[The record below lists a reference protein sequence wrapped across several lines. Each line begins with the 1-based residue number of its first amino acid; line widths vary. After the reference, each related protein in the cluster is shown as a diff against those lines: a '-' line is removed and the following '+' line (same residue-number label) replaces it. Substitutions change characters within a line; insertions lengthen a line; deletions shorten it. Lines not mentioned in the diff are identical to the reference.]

1 MPEKN
6 RQIEQTIPDS
16 WGPRFLEAF
25 KKQTKNIINTTRQLE
40 PQDSLR
46 PKRNRQ
52 DLIVDAP
59 GSPEA
64 RKGHAKRTNDTQQLE
79 PQDRSRPERTDE
91 KKRIYPTDGDAGSLD
106 ARKEQMKRIDNTRQL
121 ELQDP

>member
-16 WGPRFLEAF
+16 WVPRFLEDE
-25 KKQTKNIINTTRQLE
+25 KHNTTRQLE

-79 PQDRSRPERTDE
+79 PQDRSRPEKDRQKEENIPNGWRRGIPRCPKRTNE
-91 KKRIYPTDGDAGSLD
+91 K
-106 ARKEQMKRIDNTRQL
+106 N
-121 ELQDP
+121 